1 MKYLFG
7 ITGAPQSKKNYRYN
21 YFITITSPTY
31 GAQALFDLFH
41 DNFIIKNMFLVC
53 EKTKKGEDHFHIVL
67 VLQDNYGLRKN
78 TSIATMRNFLED
90 FGVASGIGIDI
101 EGARN
106 LKNILFYCLKSMP
119 LSAE

>member
-1 MKYLFG
+1 
-7 ITGAPQSKKNYRYN
+7 
-21 YFITITSPTY
+21 
-31 GAQALFDLFH
+31 
-41 DNFIIKNMFLVC
+41 VC